1 MIAVAALNTRP
12 VLGLRAILGDVIR
25 VVAVSA
31 GTDTRL
37 DVWTIASEVTHLIAL
52 LAFDAGGRARLGAV
66 AGLVAGLL
74 TIAA

>member
-12 VLGLRAILGDVIR
+12 VLGLGAILGDVLG

-31 GTDTRL
+31 STDTRFG
-37 DVWTIASEVTHLIAL
+37 VGAVASEVTHLIAL
-52 LAFDAGGRARLGAV
+52 LAFDAGGRARLGTV

-74 TIAA
+74 TVAA